1 MAEVNLLSSSNELQK
16 WKQRSQRSCDVE
28 KWKRRSLNAAGR
40 ARSQRKNHPPT
51 HKNAYRS
58 QLHLTD
64 GLHPTRLRGL
74 KHWGTSPAR
83 CVTNIWGMAMRNCT
97 NG

>member
-40 ARSQRKNHPPT
+40 ARSQRKNHPPDT
-51 HKNAYRS
+51 QKCLPFAVAP
-58 QLHLTD
+58 D
-64 GLHPTRLRGL
+64 GWSASDSAAGL
-74 KHWGTSPAR
+74 KALGHFASEVCNKHMGYGYEELYQW
-83 CVTNIWGMAMRNCT
+83 
-97 NG
+97 